1 MTRKHTAESVEKEA
15 RSHNPNLSLD
25 YSTFKNS
32 GSKCRW
38 VEVGVGEFYARADH
52 VRRGLILHHP
62 SIRNEARK
70 ARCMEKYGVP
80 TPLLNPES
88 IEKGRK
94 NNLEKS
100 SKIPK
105 YKSPIS

>member
-1 MTRKHTAESVEKEA
+1 MSRKHTAQSVEQEA
-15 RSHNPNLSLD
+15 RLHNPNLSLD

-32 GSKCRW
+32 GSKSRW
-38 VEVGVGEFYARADH
+38 IEEGAGEFYAKADH

-62 SIRNEARK
+62 SVRNKMREK
-70 ARCMEKYGVP
+70 RCIEKYGVS

-94 NNLEKS
+94 NNLEKYGVED
-100 SKIPK
+100 I
-105 YKSPIS
+105 